1 MAGAGDAALA
11 LTQLSGVG
19 PSVQEKLHR
28 LGIPD
33 LPALLFHLPLRYED
47 RTRLCPLGELRP
59 GQRALIRGTVSRASV
74 QFGRR
79 RSLLVKV
86 RDDTGEVGLRLFY
99 FNKAQQA
106 ALQPGVAIQVFG
118 EARRGATGLELYHP
132 EYVVAAEL
140 NALPAPDGQLTPVYP
155 TTDGLTQRTWRKL
168 IDQALQWLAR
178 RGQLPDLVPEPLRQR
193 WQLPDLG
200 AALSFLHHPPVGTD
214 PDALKS
220 GEHPCVARLVVEELL
235 AHHLGLRQIRA
246 RLRSEQAPDFHP
258 QGTLV
263 KDLLQRLPFPLTGAQ
278 QRVLQEIDRDLARPV
293 PMLRLVQG
301 DVGSGKTLV
310 AMMAMARVMAQG
322 WQTALLAPTELLAE
336 QHGRT
341 LAQWLEP
348 IGVSVVVLLGKL
360 TKKQRAPILAAIAE
374 GTALCVVGTHALFQD
389 DVYYARLGLVVVDEQ
404 HRFGV
409 DQRLSLRE
417 KGRLAGRV
425 PHQLIMTA
433 TPIPRTLAMSMYADL
448 DVSVIDE
455 LPPGRTP
462 VVTTVVSNAQRTD
475 VVERV
480 HAACAQARQVY
491 WVCTLIEDSEELE
504 AQAATELYEQLA
516 AALQPYRV
524 GLIHGRM
531 KAQEKASVMAD
542 FQAGHVHVLVA
553 TTVIEV
559 GVDVPNAS
567 VMIIENAERL
577 GLSQLHQL
585 RGRVGRGATASFCL
599 LLYQPPLSQAGKARL
614 NTLRATNDGFQI
626 AEQDLLLRGPGEV
639 LGTRQTGEA
648 SFRIADLQRDQRW
661 LPMVKDVAE
670 TMEQQY
676 PDAVTLLLA
685 RWHASDMNYGKV

>member
-1 MAGAGDAALA
+1 MTTAARAAA
-11 LTQLSGVG
+11 LTQLKGVG
-19 PSVQEKLHR
+19 PSLVEKLGR
-28 LGIPD
+28 LGVQDITD
-33 LPALLFHLPLRYED
+33 LLFHLPLRYED
-47 RTRLCPLGELRP
+47 RTRIWSMGQLHP
-59 GQRALIRGTVSRASV
+59 GQHVLLRGTVVRTQV

-79 RSLLVKV
+79 RSLLVKI
-86 RDDTGEVGLRLFY
+86 RDDSGEVGMRLFY

-106 ALQPGVAIQVFG
+106 ALQPGAALQVFG

-132 EYVVAAEL
+132 EYVLASTL
-140 NALPAPDGQLTPVYP
+140 DALPRLDGRLTPVYP
-155 TTDGLTQRTWRKL
+155 TTDGLSQKKWREL
-168 IDQALQWLAR
+168 IDQALQWLTR
-178 RGQLPDLVPEPLRQR
+178 NGHLRDLIPPELRAR
-193 WQLPDLG
+193 WQLPDLP
-200 AALSFLHHPPVGTD
+200 AALAFLHHPPLGTD
-214 PDALKS
+214 PETLRE

-246 RLRSEQAPDFHP
+246 RTRAESAPDFHP
-258 QGTLV
+258 QG
-263 KDLLQRLPFPLTGAQ
+263 DLGARLRTSLPFQLTGAQ
-278 QRVLQEIDRDLARPV
+278 QRVLQEIFTDLERPV

-310 AMMAMARVMAQG
+310 ALCAMLRVMENG
-322 WQTALLAPTELLAE
+322 WQAALLAPTEILAE
-336 QHGRT
+336 QHARNLQALLQPLGI
-341 LAQWLEP
+341 A
-348 IGVSVVVLLGKL
+348 VVLLLGKH
-360 TKKQRAPILAAIAE
+360 TRKQRDPVLAAIAS
-374 GTALCVVGTHALFQD
+374 GDAVCIVGTHALFQEE
-389 DVYYARLGLVVVDEQ
+389 VQYARLGMVVVDEQ

-417 KGRLAGRV
+417 KGRQLGKV

-448 DVSVIDE
+448 DISVIDE

-462 VVTTVVSNAQRTD
+462 VVTSVLSNAQRTS
-475 VVERV
+475 VVARV
-480 HAACAQARQVY
+480 QEACAQQRQVY

-504 AQAATELYEQLA
+504 AQAAEELYAQLA
-516 AALQPYRV
+516 AALVPWRV

-531 KAQEKASVMAD
+531 KPKDKADIMGA
-542 FQAGHVHVLVA
+542 FQRGEVQVLVA

-599 LLYQPPLSQAGKARL
+599 LLYQTPLSQAGKARL
-614 NTLRATNDGFQI
+614 NTMRATNDGFQI

-648 SFRIADLQRDQRW
+648 SFRIADLQRDQHW
-661 LPMVKDVAE
+661 LPVIKEVAE
-670 TMEQQY
+670 TMEHSY
-676 PDAVTLLLA
+676 AESVALLLA
-685 RWHASDMNYGKV
+685 RWHAGDMNYGKV